1 MEGEDNIPSPI
12 DDVREQQEEDN
23 DVEMRETDEPPPRL
37 MITKMVSSSF
47 WPTALVM
54 YLDNTR

>member
-1 MEGEDNIPSPI
+1 MEGENNIPSPN
-12 DDVREQQEEDN
+12 DDVREEQEEDN

-47 WPTALVM
+47 
-54 YLDNTR
+54 